1 MASDS
6 TSFTAVAADLLQNL
20 ESSLPKLRRISEAEA
35 ARQLT
40 SDKWSAKQV
49 IGHLIDSA
57 ANNHQRFVRAQQ
69 GPLTFPP
76 YAQDHWV
83 ECQHCQDRAWAD
95 LLGLWDAYNRHLA
108 HVISRIPEELRNV
121 PCTVEEVTP
130 VTLGFLASDYV
141 VHLRHHLAQ
150 VGVLAP

>member
-1 MASDS
+1 M
-6 TSFTAVAADLLQNL
+6 TSEQTFAAVAADLLRNVDTV
-20 ESSLPKLRRISEAEA
+20 LPKLRAIAEA
-35 ARQLT
+35 DASRPLT
-40 SDKWSAKQV
+40 PEKWSAKQV

-83 ECQHCQDRAWAD
+83 ACQHYQDRAWTD
-95 LLGLWDAYNRHLA
+95 LVILWDAYNRHVA
-108 HVISRIPEELRNV
+108 HVIGRIPESKRGV
-121 PCTVEEVTP
+121 PCTIEEVTP

-150 VGVLAP
+150 VGVLSQ